1 MKKHMLFAMTVL
13 LLLSGCQS
21 ANTPKKEAKP
31 KPKKEAKKIEVDV
44 FHNCTFTFDGDN
56 KLAKMKT
63 IHCEKKAD
71 GKLNEQQ
78 QKALDGISYI
88 IRYGDQTYWENGDTF
103 TLYANSSTNFSELQL
118 HLLSDCEEF
127 TVENLREMYMKP
139 EDIPKQQLQELDA
152 YMEAYVQSH
161 VDELLKKNVCTID
174 TDQECSM
181 QSYKRIKR
189 TLFTKKGSNLNQ
201 VLYLYQL
208 QGQTFR
214 DLSDTGPGDWLKKDV
229 YFSLAVDNLASD
241 SIISEMEIKYKSV
254 RTYTDEERKD
264 ASIEAMEKSIF
275 YGEPGFVHSEDIE

>member
-1 MKKHMLFAMTVL
+1 
-13 LLLSGCQS
+13 
-21 ANTPKKEAKP
+21 
-31 KPKKEAKKIEVDV
+31 
-44 FHNCTFTFDGDN
+44 
-56 KLAKMKT
+56 
-63 IHCEKKAD
+63 
-71 GKLNEQQ
+71 
-78 QKALDGISYI
+78 
-88 IRYGDQTYWENGDTF
+88 
-103 TLYANSSTNFSELQL
+103 
-118 HLLSDCEEF
+118 
-127 TVENLREMYMKP
+127 
-139 EDIPKQQLQELDA
+139 
-152 YMEAYVQSH
+152 
-161 VDELLKKNVCTID
+161 
-174 TDQECSM
+174 M